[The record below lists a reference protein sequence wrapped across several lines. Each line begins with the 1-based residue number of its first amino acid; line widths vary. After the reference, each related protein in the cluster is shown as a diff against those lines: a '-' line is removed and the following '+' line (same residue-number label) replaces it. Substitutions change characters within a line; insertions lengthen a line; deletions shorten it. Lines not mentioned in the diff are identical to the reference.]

1 MARQADGTGRGLAG
15 RAGGGKAVVFFP
27 TAAAAAAATAAA
39 CVPRDNAAAVLRHCS
54 FQPQHLQPQLAL
66 ERHEALNLPFV

>member
-1 MARQADGTGRGLAG
+1 MARQADRTGRGLAG
-15 RAGGGKAVVFFP
+15 TGGGGKAVVFFP
-27 TAAAAAAATAAA
+27 TAAVTATAAA